1 MATTRQDAKEP
12 KKAFSDQVAEKLI
25 KQLEEGTAP
34 WQRPWANSSQDNL
47 PMNPTSGNRYKGIN
61 VVHLLSEG
69 RADPRWMT
77 YKQAE
82 TIGAQVRKGEKGTT
96 IQFWSFP
103 DRGNSE
109 ESKQQNESEKSKSSV
124 PFVRY
129 SSVFNAEQI
138 DGLEPLPPAKEKS
151 WESIERAERILLASG
166 AQIDHAPQNRA
177 AYYPKSDRILLPQK
191 EQFSDS
197 HLYYAVALHEL
208 GHWTGHES
216 RLARDLSGAMGGE
229 RYAKEEL
236 RAEISSMLMGVE
248 IGLGHD
254 PSNHVSYVAH
264 WIAELKKD
272 PTVIFKAAA
281 DAEKIQTFLLQK
293 ELEYFSKIQLMA
305 NPPLASPNSLAES
318 IYMPQANNNLIT
330 PYQVGKGLI
339 APSQATPVPVAR
351 PSKSSGMKL

>member
-1 MATTRQDAKEP
+1 MATTKQDAKEP

-25 KQLEEGTAP
+25 KQLEAGTAP
-34 WQRPWANSSQDNL
+34 WQRPWGEASNAQL

-82 TIGAQVRKGEKGTT
+82 TVGAQVRKGEKGTT

-103 DRGNSE
+103 DRGNAEENKHVSE
-109 ESKQQNESEKSKSSV
+109 TEKTKSPI

-129 SSVFNAEQI
+129 SPVFNAEQI
-138 DGLEPLPPAKEKS
+138 DGLPPLPPAKERT
-151 WESIERAERILLASG
+151 WESIERAENLLIASG
-166 AQIDHAPQNRA
+166 AQIDHASQNRA
-177 AYYPKSDRILLPQK
+177 LYYPQSDRILLPQK
-191 EQFSDS
+191 EQFTDA

-236 RAEISSMLMGVE
+236 RAEISSMLMGAE

-254 PSNHVSYVAH
+254 PSNHVAYVAY
-264 WIAELKKD
+264 WIEELKKD

-293 ELEYFSKIQLMA
+293 ELEYTNKIQLMA
-305 NPPLASPNSLAES
+305 NPPLASLNSVAES
-318 IYMPQANNNLIT
+318 IYKPQANNNLIT

-339 APSQATPVPVAR
+339 ATSQATAIPVAH

>member
-109 ESKQQNESEKSKSSV
+109 ESKQQNESEKSKTSV

-151 WESIERAERILLASG
+151 WDSIERAERILLASG

-191 EQFSDS
+191 EQFSDA

-254 PSNHVSYVAH
+254 PSNHVAYVAH

-281 DAEKIQTFLLQK
+281 DAEKIQSFLLQK
-293 ELEYFSKIQLMA
+293 ELEYNNKIQLIA
-305 NPPLASPNSLAES
+305 NAPSNTPNTQYELSSSPITASF
-318 IYMPQANNNLIT
+318 QTT
-330 PYQVGKGLI
+330 PYQVGKSQSALAQAKEMPSPRLARSAGL
-339 APSQATPVPVAR
+339 
-351 PSKSSGMKL
+351 KL